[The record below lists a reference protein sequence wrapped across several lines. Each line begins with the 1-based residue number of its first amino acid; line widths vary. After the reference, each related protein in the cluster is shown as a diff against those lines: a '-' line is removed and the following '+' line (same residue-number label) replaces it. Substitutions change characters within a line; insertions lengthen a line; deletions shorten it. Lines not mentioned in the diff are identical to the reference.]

1 VPDACQGFALVQQA
15 AEFIGHGIGDIDET
29 EIGARGYVCELA
41 QRVIDDGADVL
52 MLAADTHKL
61 LHAYSLWRCLL
72 SAPMWILEE
81 FIKSE
86 TRCINGTPVPVTTA
100 DVFTA

>member
-1 VPDACQGFALVQQA
+1 
-15 AEFIGHGIGDIDET
+15 
-29 EIGARGYVCELA
+29 
-41 QRVIDDGADVL
+41 

-61 LHAYSLWRCLL
+61 LHADSLWRCLL

-86 TRCINGTPVPVTTA
+86 TRCIIGAPVPVTTA